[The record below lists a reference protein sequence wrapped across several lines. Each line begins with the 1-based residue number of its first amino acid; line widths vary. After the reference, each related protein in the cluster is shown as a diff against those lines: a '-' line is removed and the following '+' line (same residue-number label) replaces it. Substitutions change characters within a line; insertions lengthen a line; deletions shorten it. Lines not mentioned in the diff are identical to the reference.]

1 MRCRTFCA
9 RSIKINRP
17 PNPPADGNSAILKIL
32 EAHDELLPII
42 DKYIKGAENIAWQT
56 DLDAIGIE
64 STTENFSTKLKV
76 KAKLNGR
83 QKDLLDK
90 LGYNN
95 WRKNSESSK

>member
-1 MRCRTFCA
+1 M
-9 RSIKINRP
+9 
-17 PNPPADGNSAILKIL
+17 
-32 EAHDELLPII
+32 II
-42 DKYIKGAENIAWQT
+42 EKYIKGAENIVWQT

-64 STTENFSTKLKV
+64 SAGTENFATKLKV

-95 WRKNSESSK
+95 WRKNSESSKWI